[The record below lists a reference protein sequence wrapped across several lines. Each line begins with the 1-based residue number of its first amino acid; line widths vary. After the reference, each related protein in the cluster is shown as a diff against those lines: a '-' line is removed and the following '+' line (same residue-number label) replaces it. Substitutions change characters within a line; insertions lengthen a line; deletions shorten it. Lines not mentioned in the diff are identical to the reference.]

1 MGPRFDSQPC
11 PQPFSFAALSSDSR
25 IRVPM
30 TVVRPQCRLSPRG
43 FLLNDW
49 SDLGVL
55 PGSGSHAP
63 PPRSGRARV
72 SGEAAGP
79 GSQAPGLSPD
89 LALEQGRRQGATGD
103 RQVSL
108 LGTPPQEIQQLQGLA
123 PGPPPHPRRRKIR
136 SGSSLP
142 TPGGDSAN
150 QLPALN
156 LSLLIP
162 KRTGY
167 CDELSQR
174 E

>member
-1 MGPRFDSQPC
+1 M
-11 PQPFSFAALSSDSR
+11 
-25 IRVPM
+25 
-30 TVVRPQCRLSPRG
+30 
-43 FLLNDW
+43 
-49 SDLGVL
+49 
-55 PGSGSHAP
+55 
-63 PPRSGRARV
+63 
-72 SGEAAGP
+72 
-79 GSQAPGLSPD
+79 
-89 LALEQGRRQGATGD
+89 
-103 RQVSL
+103 SL

-123 PGPPPHPRRRKIR
+123 PGPPSHPRRRKIR